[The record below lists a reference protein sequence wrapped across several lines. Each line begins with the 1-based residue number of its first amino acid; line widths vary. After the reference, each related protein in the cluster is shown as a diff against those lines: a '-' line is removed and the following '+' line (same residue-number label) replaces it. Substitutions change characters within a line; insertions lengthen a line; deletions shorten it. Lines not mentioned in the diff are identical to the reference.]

1 MQIYAL
7 DSQGTLI
14 EAFLAQKHFDYH
26 CLECKGALR
35 LRGGSHRRLHFY
47 HIDPA
52 PSCRLNGKSPT
63 HLAIQYALQNLLKEE
78 KTSLEYPF
86 PSIGR
91 IADFVWHSKK
101 IVIEVQCSP
110 IQAAEVEERI
120 KDYNSMGYAVVWI
133 LHEQRFNQLRVT
145 GAEAFLRDHL
155 FFYTDMNEKGLGK
168 IYRQESEVK
177 GGLRVKKAPAT
188 SIDIRTLHPTLPSP
202 KNSLFTRCVRK
213 LKALK
218 EKLEKS
224 V

>member
-14 EAFLAQKHFDYH
+14 EALQAQKHFDYH

-47 HIDPA
+47 HMDPS

-78 KTSLEYPF
+78 ETSLEYPF
-86 PSIGR
+86 PPIGR

-110 IQAAEVEERI
+110 IQAIEVEERI
-120 KDYNSMGYAVVWI
+120 KDYNSMGYTVVWI

-145 GAEAFLRDHL
+145 GAEAFLRGHL

-177 GGLRVKKAPAT
+177 GGLRVKRAPRI
-188 SIDIRTLHPTLPSP
+188 SIDIRTLPLILSP
-202 KNSLFTRCVRK
+202 PKSPFFTKC
-213 LKALK
+213 LKKFKAFK
-218 EKLEKS
+218 EKLEKG